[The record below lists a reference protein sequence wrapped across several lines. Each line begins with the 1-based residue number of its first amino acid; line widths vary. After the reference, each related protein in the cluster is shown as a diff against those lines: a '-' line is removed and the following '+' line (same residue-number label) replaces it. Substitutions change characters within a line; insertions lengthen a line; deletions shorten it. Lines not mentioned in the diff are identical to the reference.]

1 MGKGEPCVRTAFPQT
16 SLSLKGRG
24 TAAQPQGEGIL
35 GRGKT
40 PDELL
45 RNAKALRT
53 NMTEAEARIWS
64 RLRAGRLKGHK
75 FRRQVSFSADYIADF
90 VCPAVKLIVEVD
102 GSQHADQT
110 TYDERRTRFF
120 ETQGYRVIRFWNNDV
135 LARTEDVLTAILAA
149 IEDPPL
155 PAATR
160 LSLSPL
166 GRGSENLLPEG
177 EGV

>member
-1 MGKGEPCVRTAFPQT
+1 MRTAFPQT
-16 SLSLKGRG
+16 SLSRKGRG

-45 RNAKALRT
+45 KKAKSLRR

-64 RLRAGRLKGHK
+64 RVRAGRLNGHK

-120 ETQGYRVIRFWNNDV
+120 EAQGYRVIRFWNNDV
-135 LARTEDVLTAILAA
+135 LARTEDVLTAILATM
-149 IEDPPL
+149 EDSPL
-155 PAATR
+155 PGASC
-160 LSLSPL
+160 LFLP
-166 GRGSENLLPEG
+166 PEG